1 LCGEQPAY
9 SPHYMR
15 SRGVR
20 MMNKVLYELDALIS
34 EISDPVQLQ
43 TLDRIGAEIKR
54 LQKIIS
60 VLHSSYEELFIE
72 DG

>member
-1 LCGEQPAY
+1 
-9 SPHYMR
+9 
-15 SRGVR
+15 